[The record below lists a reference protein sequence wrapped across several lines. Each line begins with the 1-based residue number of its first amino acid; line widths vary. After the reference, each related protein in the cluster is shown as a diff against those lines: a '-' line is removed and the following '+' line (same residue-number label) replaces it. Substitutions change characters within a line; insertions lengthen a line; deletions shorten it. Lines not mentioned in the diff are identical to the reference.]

1 MDASTASTEPLSR
14 LLEICRNLSA
24 SLELEPLLQSIAET
38 ASELTGGLET
48 TILGYDAE
56 ADSLRFL
63 AAPRHL
69 LESLQAVCVPLD
81 RSIAGWVFTQGQTLQ
96 VAEAERDDRTYRT
109 ADNGFSFEC
118 GSVMAVPIQY
128 RGDVLGVIET
138 VASTGKTFFT
148 ENDRLVLETLAAQAA
163 IGMQNARL
171 EDQAAR
177 AVQDLKRFE
186 QARDE
191 FVAITAHELRT
202 PLGIIL
208 GHATFLRETASEPQI
223 QPMEIILRSTHRLTE
238 IIEEFSDA
246 QHYKGGGGVSLCRPV
261 AVDRLI
267 QEVVDTYWDLA
278 DRNKLTMMMDLS
290 RANLTIEADRPK
302 IVQALGQLVK
312 NALTFTNPG
321 GRVRVAAEQLPGFVK
336 ISVSDNGIGIPAK
349 DLPHV
354 FDRYFQV
361 EDHLTRRHGGVGLGL
376 SIAKDIVESHD
387 GRIWVESVEG
397 KGSRFS
403 FILPHNPAQ
412 VSAAQRVFV
421 E

>member
-1 MDASTASTEPLSR
+1 MVASTAGQEPLFR
-14 LLEICRNLSA
+14 LLEICRNLSV
-24 SLELEPLLQSIAET
+24 SLDQEALLQSIAET

-48 TILGYDAE
+48 SILGYDE
-56 ADSLRFL
+56 GADSLRFL
-63 AAPRHL
+63 AAPRYL
-69 LESLQAVCVPLD
+69 LESRQALWIPLE
-81 RSIAGWVFTQGQTLQ
+81 RSIAGWVFTQGQILQ
-96 VAEAERDDRTYRT
+96 VPDAGHDERTYRT
-109 ADNGFSFEC
+109 ADHSLSFEC
-118 GSVMAVPIQY
+118 GSVMAVPIKY
-128 RGDVLGVIET
+128 RNDVLGVMET
-138 VASTGKTFFT
+138 VARTGKTLFT
-148 ENDRLVLETLAAQAA
+148 EHDRLVLETLAAQAA
-163 IGMQNARL
+163 ISMQNARL
-171 EDQAAR
+171 EDKAGG
-177 AVQDLKRFE
+177 AVQDLNRFE

-223 QPMEIILRSTHRLTE
+223 EPMEIILRSTHRLTE

-246 QHYKGGGGVSLCRPV
+246 QHYKGGGGVSLRRPL

-267 QEVVDTYWDLA
+267 QEVVDTFWDLA
-278 DRNKLTMMMDLS
+278 ERNKLTLMMDLS
-290 RANLTIEADRPK
+290 RANLMIEADRPK

-321 GRVRVAAEQLPGFVK
+321 GRVRVAAEQLPGYVK
-336 ISVSDNGIGIPAK
+336 ISVSDNGIGIPAR

-361 EDHLTRRHGGVGLGL
+361 QDHLTRRHGGVGLGL

-403 FILPHNPAQ
+403 FLLPHNTAQ

>member
-1 MDASTASTEPLSR
+1 VL
-14 LLEICRNLSA
+14 
-24 SLELEPLLQSIAET
+24 
-38 ASELTGGLET
+38 
-48 TILGYDAE
+48 
-56 ADSLRFL
+56 
-63 AAPRHL
+63 
-69 LESLQAVCVPLD
+69 
-81 RSIAGWVFTQGQTLQ
+81 
-96 VAEAERDDRTYRT
+96 
-109 ADNGFSFEC
+109 
-118 GSVMAVPIQY
+118 AVPIKY
-128 RGDVLGVIET
+128 HGEVLGVIET
-138 VASTGKTFFT
+138 TARSGKVLFT
-148 ENDRLVLETLAAQAA
+148 ENDRFVLETLAAQAA
-163 IGMQNARL
+163 IGLQNARL
-171 EDQAAR
+171 EDQAGR

-208 GHATFLRETASEPQI
+208 GHATFLRETATDPQV

-246 QHYKGGGGVSLCRPV
+246 QNYKGGGGVSLRRPL

-267 QEVVDTYWDLA
+267 QEVVDTCWDLA
-278 DRNKLTMMMDLS
+278 DRNKLTLMMDLS
-290 RANLTIEADRPK
+290 RANLTIEGDRPK
-302 IVQALGQLVK
+302 IVQALTQLVK
-312 NALTFTNPG
+312 NALTFTNAG
-321 GRVRVAAEQLPGFVK
+321 GRVLVAAEQLPGFIK

-349 DLPHV
+349 DLSHV

-361 EDHLTRRHGGVGLGL
+361 QDHLTRRHGGVGLGL
-376 SIAKDIVESHD
+376 SIAKEIVESHN

-403 FILPHNPAQ
+403 FILPHNTAQ